1 MSKLNL
7 LPLQYRTE
15 IHDLVFFFKCFKN
28 MYNLDILD
36 FVSFRTCKK
45 PLRKIDYLTLN
56 VPFSRTESF
65 KNSYFIRVCR
75 SWNELPLNIRESNTL
90 SVFRKK
96 LFAYFYDKFSANF
109 FIVII
114 LFFNMSL
121 EHFLTTIVDKS
132 PWNTYAI

>member
-1 MSKLNL
+1 
-7 LPLQYRTE
+7 
-15 IHDLVFFFKCFKN
+15 

-36 FVSFRTCKK
+36 YVSFRTCNK

-65 KNSYFIRVCR
+65 KNSYFKRVCR

-96 LFAYFYDKFSANF
+96 LFAYFYDKFNANF
-109 FIVII
+109 
-114 LFFNMSL
+114 LS
-121 EHFLTTIVDKS
+121 
-132 PWNTYAI
+132 